1 MLKLKIACA
10 VLALLIALCSATLF
24 VVVKIN
30 VAAAVICIAAMVAL
44 IVELMRGDNQTK
56 DDNQRAQ
63 GPAMQ

>member
-10 VLALLIALCSATLF
+10 VLALIIALCSATLF

-30 VAAAVICIAAMVAL
+30 LVAAVICIAAMVAL
-44 IVELMRGDNQTK
+44 IVELMGGGSQTRE
-56 DDNQRAQ
+56 DSQRAQ